1 MVLNYIYEFLNAL
14 ADLTMEMAPYLMLG
28 FLFAG
33 ILFVWF
39 PRKKVY
45 KYLGKPNNAS
55 VINAALIG
63 IPLPLCSCG
72 VIPTGIS
79 FYNSGASKGSSVSY
93 SLPPCSFYPYDWSK
107 SPRKP
112 L

>member
-1 MVLNYIYEFLNAL
+1 MIMEYIMKFLSAL
-14 ADLTMEMAPYLMLG
+14 ATLTLEMAPYLLLG

-33 ILFVWF
+33 ILYVWF

-79 FYNSGASKGSSVSY
+79 FYKSGASKGSSVSFLI
-93 SLPPCSFYPYDWSK
+93 STPQTGLDSIMVT
-107 SPRKP
+107 
-112 L
+112 